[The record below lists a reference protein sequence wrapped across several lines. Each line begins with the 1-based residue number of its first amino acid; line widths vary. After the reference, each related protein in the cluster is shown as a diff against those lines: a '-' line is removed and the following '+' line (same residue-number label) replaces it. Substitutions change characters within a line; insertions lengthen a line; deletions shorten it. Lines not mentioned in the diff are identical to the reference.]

1 MTAGRAERE
10 VRAEDDAPLVAQLR
24 AQERGAFDRLYALH
38 HERIFRFLLRLTGR
52 RDEAED
58 LFQETWV
65 QAARHAHRLEVG
77 SRLLP
82 WLFTI
87 ARNQFR
93 SARRFLLFD
102 FRKRETL
109 ALEPGTNAPDP
120 EGLILDLEEARLL
133 EEALAATSDAHREVL
148 LLAHVEGLPSSD
160 IAAVLGQSDE
170 AIRKRL
176 SRARTELRER
186 LEALEKRRRPTPPR
200 GPSREST
207 PSHDGLAS
215 GPSPRDP

>member
-1 MTAGRAERE
+1 MNGPISAA
-10 VRAEDDAPLVAQLR
+10 DDAALVAQLR

-38 HERIFRFLLRLTGR
+38 HERIWRFLLRLSGR

-87 ARNQFR
+87 ARNQHR

-102 FRKRETL
+102 FRRKENL
-109 ALEPGTNAPDP
+109 ALEPMLGPSDP
-120 EGLILDLEEARLL
+120 EALLLDVEEMRALED
-133 EEALAATSDAHREVL
+133 ALASLGDAHREVL
-148 LLAHVEGLPSSD
+148 LLAHVEGMASLD
-160 IAAVLGQSDE
+160 IAAVLSLSDE
-170 AIRKRL
+170 AVRKRL

-186 LEALEKRRRPTPPR
+186 IEAQAKRRVVPTPPDDPVA
-200 GPSREST
+200 G
-207 PSHDGLAS
+207 GAKV
-215 GPSPRDP
+215 RDPS

>member
-1 MTAGRAERE
+1 MKRDGAVE
-10 VRAEDDAPLVAQLR
+10 VSVESDAALVAQLR

-38 HERIFRFLLRLTGR
+38 HERIWRFLLRLSGR

-87 ARNQFR
+87 ARNQHR

-109 ALEPGTNAPDP
+109 AVEPTHGPRDP
-120 EGLILDLEEARLL
+120 EDLILDLEEAHQL
-133 EEALAATSDAHREVL
+133 EAALAAIGEAHREVL
-148 LLAHVEGLPSSD
+148 LLAHVEGLPSAD
-160 IAAVLGQSDE
+160 IAAVLGQSDD
-170 AIRKRL
+170 AVRKRL
-176 SRARTELRER
+176 SRARAELRQ
-186 LEALEKRRRPTPPR
+186 ALETAQKAGGRRP
-200 GPSREST
+200 SSESAA
-207 PSHDGLAS
+207 DRAVAGGAKV
-215 GPSPRDP
+215 RDPS

>member
-1 MTAGRAERE
+1 MAEA
-10 VRAEDDAPLVAQLR
+10 RAEDDAALVAQLR

-38 HERIFRFLLRLTGR
+38 RERVWAFLLRLSGR

-87 ARNQFR
+87 ARNQYR
-93 SARRFLLFD
+93 SARRFLFFD
-102 FRKRETL
+102 FRRRDALTFEPREG
-109 ALEPGTNAPDP
+109 PPDP
-120 EGLILDLEEARLL
+120 EALVLDLEEARLL
-133 EEALAATSDAHREVL
+133 EAALAALSDAHREVL
-148 LLAHVEGLPSSD
+148 LLAHVEGLPTSD
-160 IAAVLGQSDE
+160 IASVLGQSEE

-176 SRARTELRER
+176 SRARAELRQTLER
-186 LEALEKRRRPTPPR
+186 SEKRPAFARDA
-200 GPSREST
+200 SRE
-207 PSHDGLAS
+207 DGLAP
-215 GPSPRDP
+215 GAPPREPS

>member
-1 MTAGRAERE
+1 LSGAISA
-10 VRAEDDAPLVAQLR
+10 ADDAALVAQLR
-24 AQERGAFDRLYALH
+24 GQERGAFDRLYALH
-38 HERIFRFLLRLTGR
+38 HQRIWRFLLRLSGR

-87 ARNQFR
+87 ARNQHR

-102 FRKRETL
+102 FRKRENL
-109 ALEPGTNAPDP
+109 ALEPTLGQSDP
-120 EGLILDLEEARLL
+120 ESLLLDVEEMRALED
-133 EEALAATSDAHREVL
+133 ALAAMSEQHREVL
-148 LLAHVEGLPSSD
+148 LLAHVEGMASID
-160 IAAVLGQSDE
+160 IATVLGLSDE
-170 AIRKRL
+170 AVRKRL

-186 LEALEKRRRPTPPR
+186 IESQAKRRPLRPTPDER
-200 GPSREST
+200 VAG
-207 PSHDGLAS
+207 DANV
-215 GPSPRDP
+215 RDPS

>member
-1 MTAGRAERE
+1 MSTAPITGP
-10 VRAEDDAPLVAQLR
+10 DDAALVAQLR

-38 HERIFRFLLRLTGR
+38 HERIWRFLLRLAAR

-87 ARNQFR
+87 ARNQHR

-102 FRKRETL
+102 FRKREHL
-109 ALEPGTNAPDP
+109 ALEPTLGPSDP
-120 EGLILDLEEARLL
+120 EALLLDLEAMRAL
-133 EEALAATSDAHREVL
+133 EDALAALGEQHREVL
-148 LLAHVEGLPSSD
+148 LLAHVEGMAAAD
-160 IAAVLGQSDE
+160 IATVLSLSDE
-170 AIRKRL
+170 AVRKRL

-186 LEALEKRRRPTPPR
+186 IESQARRRPAIPTSDQPVA
-200 GPSREST
+200 G
-207 PSHDGLAS
+207 GAKV
-215 GPSPRDP
+215 RDPS